1 MPLVSQATVTVSYKS
16 QVISLPLL
24 IVQGDGAALFGRNWL
39 EHLRLDWP
47 SIHSVSSNSH
57 DGLQN
62 LLQKHQQLFKDE
74 LGTLQGVEAEIH
86 VPPHT
91 QPRFYKARPIPYAM
105 KAKVEDELQR
115 LQAAGVISPVEF
127 SDWAAPIVPVVK
139 SDGNIRICGDYSVT
153 VNAVSKLDN
162 YPLPRVDDLFTA
174 MSGGVV
180 FSKLDLQHA
189 YQQVRLSP
197 ESRKFTTINTTRG
210 LFQYERLPFGI
221 SSAPAIFQ
229 RIMESLLN
237 DIPGVAVYIDD
248 VLVTGKDEADH
259 LQKLDLV
266 MDRLKLAGVTLKESK
281 CIFLTPSVEYLGH
294 VIDKEGLHPS
304 PDKIR
309 AIRNAPAPKNLSEL
323 KSFLGLINYYAKFMS
338 NLASLLFPLYRLLQ
352 KEAKWEWTS
361 QQISAFRKAKELLQ
375 SSSLL
380 IHFDPTKDII
390 LTCDASS
397 YGLGAVLAHRMDDN
411 SERPIAFTSRTR
423 LAPAEKK
430 YSQVEKEGLAIVY
443 AVHKFHQYLYGH
455 RFTIFSDHKPLKYLF
470 SESRPVPVLASA
482 RIQRW
487 ALTLSTYEY
496 TIEYRPGT
504 KIANADALSRLP
516 QETQHIPIPVPGD
529 IKCLIQQ
536 LSDCIVTAAQIAA
549 WTVKD
554 VVLSRVHFILH
565 GWPDN

>member
-1 MPLVSQATVTVSYKS
+1 MGESTLRSILGDSVTIDDCSDITLRTYTGEVLPLVGQATVTVSYKS

-248 VLVTGKDEADH
+248 VLVTGKDKADH

-352 KEAKWEWTS
+352 KEAKWEWTY
-361 QQISAFRKAKELLQ
+361 L
-375 SSSLL
+375 
-380 IHFDPTKDII
+380 
-390 LTCDASS
+390 
-397 YGLGAVLAHRMDDN
+397 
-411 SERPIAFTSRTR
+411 R
-423 LAPAEKK
+423 L
-430 YSQVEKEGLAIVY
+430 S
-443 AVHKFHQYLYGH
+443 
-455 RFTIFSDHKPLKYLF
+455 
-470 SESRPVPVLASA
+470 
-482 RIQRW
+482 
-487 ALTLSTYEY
+487 
-496 TIEYRPGT
+496 
-504 KIANADALSRLP
+504 
-516 QETQHIPIPVPGD
+516 
-529 IKCLIQQ
+529 
-536 LSDCIVTAAQIAA
+536 
-549 WTVKD
+549 
-554 VVLSRVHFILH
+554 
-565 GWPDN
+565 